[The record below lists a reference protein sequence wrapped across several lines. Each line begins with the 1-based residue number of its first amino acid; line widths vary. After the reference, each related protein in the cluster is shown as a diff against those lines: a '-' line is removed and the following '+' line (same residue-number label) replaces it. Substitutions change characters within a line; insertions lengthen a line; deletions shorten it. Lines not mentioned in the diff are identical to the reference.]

1 LKVLCNHQ
9 CQLNTRALTH
19 IHLADVCNDE
29 HNARLPRNYL
39 LMSLLFVARQ
49 AKSPSVNWK
58 CLGSD
63 DAAVKLK
70 WKEESIECVVL
81 DCTIK
86 E

>member
-1 LKVLCNHQ
+1 
-9 CQLNTRALTH
+9 
-19 IHLADVCNDE
+19 
-29 HNARLPRNYL
+29 
-39 LMSLLFVARQ
+39 MSLLFVARQ